1 MKGKKLT
8 IIGIALSMSLAL
20 STQTSMALEL
30 GNKTDLANNAQEQ
43 NDKSSKTFSVEKSVQ
58 KTLDIVKQNYK
69 NLAPKIGSGNPA
81 DATTG
86 ATYYRKAN
94 WENKIKDKS
103 RWPIGDNQ
111 RLVRVSTS
119 DPLEMNDVNY
129 DGAFWEDL
137 SRT

>member
-58 KTLDIVKQNYK
+58 KTLDIVKQPFK
-69 NLAPKIGSGNPA
+69 NLTPKVGSGNSA

-111 RLVRVSTS
+111 RLVRY
-119 DPLEMNDVNY
+119 PH
-129 DGAFWEDL
+129 
-137 SRT
+137 RIH